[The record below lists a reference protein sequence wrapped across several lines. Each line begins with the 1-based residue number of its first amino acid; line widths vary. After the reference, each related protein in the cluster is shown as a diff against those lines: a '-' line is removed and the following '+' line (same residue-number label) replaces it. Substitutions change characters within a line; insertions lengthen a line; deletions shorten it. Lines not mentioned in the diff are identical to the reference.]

1 MLREIEE
8 EIGLK
13 LKFSEKAFNNCI
25 KIGKFLKNFY
35 CYNTKK
41 GKLYLTVQAFL
52 WLDNN
57 KNFNLK
63 LNESEIY

>member
-41 GKLYLTVQAFL
+41 GKLYFASILK
-52 WLDNN
+52 DNN

-63 LNESEIY
+63 LNEVSGMD